1 MAGGGAQEVGLLR
14 RYNDKPLLTRPQQKF
29 FLTPRYLEIDLD
41 IHNYAY
47 LARKVV
53 YRCGPS
59 NRETEFDALLIVVRS
74 TTSRTP
80 NLLSSCTPRCTAM
93 PPLEHVKFSIFA
105 KLVPRWYRSRC
116 KYEQSLRSIF
126 RNRDRIG
133 CIGRRGPVCRPSQ
146 ASRIGCKPWCSTMPS
161 LSRATGAPHICRL
174 REMHDPPCN
183 TRQHGILL

>member
-1 MAGGGAQEVGLLR
+1 MGLLR

-74 TTSRTP
+74 TTSRTS

-116 KYEQSLRSIF
+116 KCEQSLRSIF
-126 RNRDRIG
+126 RNRDRITAASAVVVLFAG
-133 CIGRRGPVCRPSQ
+133 LHRLHGSAANRGVRQCLHCPGQQVRRIY
-146 ASRIGCKPWCSTMPS
+146 A
-161 LSRATGAPHICRL
+161 A
-174 REMHDPPCN
+174 
-183 TRQHGILL
+183 